1 MMKNKK
7 LIIVLIILLSIIMIA
22 LSILFVDLLQSDFK
36 FKGFRIGLQTSN
48 DLILDKTYEEE
59 FNNIVIDTAT
69 SKIFIKKSNTEKIK
83 LVIYGEKENT
93 KVENNH
99 DSLNIEIN
107 GKNCLGF
114 CFKQKLAKI
123 ELSLPEKYTGNI
135 NIKNEYG
142 DISIDKF
149 LNANIDVQEDNGDV
163 KILGGNIIKV
173 NNNYG
178 DIEINNAN
186 ISNINAE
193 CGDVYITKTNDATIK
208 NSYGDIK
215 LESINNYFY
224 LENACGDIKL
234 NSINLNKDSYIKS
247 DYGDIEIGNTN
258 ELFIDA
264 KTELGDVKIKNN
276 YNKADITLKIENE
289 CGDIEVNN

>member
-1 MMKNKK
+1 MKNKK

-59 FNNIVIDTAT
+59 FT

-93 KVENNH
+93 KVENNL

-193 CGDVYITKTNDATIK
+193 CGDV
-208 NSYGDIK
+208 
-215 LESINNYFY
+215 
-224 LENACGDIKL
+224 
-234 NSINLNKDSYIKS
+234 
-247 DYGDIEIGNTN
+247 
-258 ELFIDA
+258 
-264 KTELGDVKIKNN
+264 
-276 YNKADITLKIENE
+276 
-289 CGDIEVNN
+289 